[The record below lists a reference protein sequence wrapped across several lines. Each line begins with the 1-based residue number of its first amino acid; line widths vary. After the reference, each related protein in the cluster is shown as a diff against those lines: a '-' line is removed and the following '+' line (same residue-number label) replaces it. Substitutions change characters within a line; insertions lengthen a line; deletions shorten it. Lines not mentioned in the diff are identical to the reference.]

1 MQRSNPDVF
10 RFYHSKQWNDVRKAY
25 KLYRHNLCERC
36 GGVGYIV
43 HHKKYINSSN
53 IFNPE
58 VTLNFEN
65 LELLCLDCHN
75 KEHLAEF
82 ELTPLG
88 EVKEQNKSA
97 FELLEVYKK

>member
-10 RFYHSKQWNDVRKAY
+10 KFYHSTQWLKVRKAY
-25 KLYRHNLCERC
+25 KLYRHNICERC

-53 IFNPE
+53 IFNPD
-58 VTLNFEN
+58 VTLNFDN

-75 KEHLAEF
+75 AEHIADY
-82 ELTPLG
+82 ELTPFG
-88 EVKEQNKSA
+88 EVKEQKKSA
-97 FELLEVYKK
+97 FDLVEVYKK